1 MALSREAR
9 EELTR
14 RQAALSG
21 ITKNPLWPE
30 QVAEWERKIGRM
42 EKQMLFI
49 AKNPRGASQRDLDYL
64 RGSIDILR
72 WQIHM
77 PDHAERSLKTFLA
90 KQGIVLEEEEEMS
103 DVG

>member
-1 MALSREAR
+1 MSREAR

-21 ITKNPLWPE
+21 ITKNPLWAE
-30 QVAEWERKIGRM
+30 QVAEWERKIARM
-42 EKQMLFI
+42 EKTLLFI
-49 AKNPRGASQRDLDYL
+49 AKSPEGADQRKIDYL

-77 PDHAERSLKTFLA
+77 PDHAEASLKAFLA
-90 KQGIVLEEEEEMS
+90 KQGIEIEEDELVS
-103 DVG
+103 

>member
-30 QVAEWERKIGRM
+30 QVAEWKRRIARM
-42 EKQMLFI
+42 EKTMLFI
-49 AKNPRGASQRDLDYL
+49 ARDPKGADQRKLDYL
-64 RGSIDILR
+64 RGACDILN
-72 WQIHM
+72 WQITM
-77 PDHAERSLKTFLA
+77 PEVAEHNLKKFLA
-90 KQGIVLEEEEEMS
+90 KQGIQIEEDEF
-103 DVG
+103 DVAV

>member
-21 ITKNPLWPE
+21 ITKNPLWAE
-30 QVAEWERKIGRM
+30 QVAEWERKIARM
-42 EKQMLFI
+42 EKSMMMI
-49 AKNPRGASQRDLDYL
+49 ARSIGGADQRKIDYL

-77 PDHAERSLKTFLA
+77 PDHAEASLLKFLA
-90 KQGIVLEEEEEMS
+90 AQGIQVEEEEL
-103 DVG
+103 V

>member
-21 ITKNPLWPE
+21 ITKNPLWAE
-30 QVAEWERKIGRM
+30 QVAEWERKIARM
-42 EKQMLFI
+42 EKQMLLI
-49 AKNPRGASQRDLDYL
+49 AKNAQGANQRQLDYL

-77 PDHAERSLKTFLA
+77 PDHAERSLKAFLE
-90 KQGIVLEEEEEMS
+90 KQGIEMEEEETY
-103 DVG
+103 V

>member
-21 ITKNPLWPE
+21 ITKNPLWAD
-30 QVAEWERKIGRM
+30 QVAEWERKIARM
-42 EKQMLFI
+42 EKSLFAI
-49 AKNPRGASQRDLDYL
+49 ARNQDGADQRKIDYL

-72 WQIHM
+72 WQINM
-77 PDHAERSLKTFLA
+77 PNHAEASLLKFLA
-90 KQGIVLEEEEEMS
+90 SQGIQVEEEAL
-103 DVG
+103 V